1 MYRLDGV
8 LCASQ
13 RKEREMAQEIVG
25 EEQFAKEVLQSDL
38 PVLVDFWAPWCGP
51 CKMLSPV
58 VEEVAAENEDK
69 LKVVKMDVDQ
79 NGEISAKYQIAS
91 VPTLMFFKDG
101 EPVDSIIGAVPKSEI
116 ENKIAGL
123 A

>member
-1 MYRLDGV
+1 
-8 LCASQ
+8 
-13 RKEREMAQEIVG
+13 MAQEIVG
-25 EEQFAKEVLQSDL
+25 KEQFDKEVLQSDL

-58 VEEVAAENEDK
+58 VEEVAQENEDK
-69 LKVVKMDVDQ
+69 LKVVKIDVDQ
-79 NGEISAKYQIAS
+79 NGEISAQYEIAS
-91 VPTLMFFKDG
+91 VPTLMFFKGG
-101 EPVDSIIGAVPKSEI
+101 EPVDTIIGAVPKAEI

>member
-1 MYRLDGV
+1 MP
-8 LCASQ
+8 
-13 RKEREMAQEIVG
+13 QEVVG
-25 EEQFAKEVLQSDL
+25 EKQFDKEVLQSDL

-58 VEEVAAENEDK
+58 VEEIAAENEDK
-69 LKVVKMDVDQ
+69 LKVVKVDVDQ
-79 NGEISAKYQIAS
+79 NGEISTKYQIAS
-91 VPTLMFFKDG
+91 VPTLMFFKGG
-101 EPVDSIIGAVPKSEI
+101 EPVDTIIGAVPKSEI

>member
-1 MYRLDGV
+1 
-8 LCASQ
+8 
-13 RKEREMAQEIVG
+13 MAQEVVG
-25 EEQFAKEVLQSDL
+25 KEQFDKEVLQSDL

-51 CKMLSPV
+51 CKMLTPV

-69 LKVVKMDVDQ
+69 IKVVKIDVDQ
-79 NGEISAKYQIAS
+79 NGEISAQYQISS
-91 VPTLMFFKDG
+91 VPTLMFFKGG

>member
-1 MYRLDGV
+1 
-8 LCASQ
+8 
-13 RKEREMAQEIVG
+13 MAQEVVG
-25 EEQFAKEVLQSDL
+25 KEQFDKEVLQSEK

-58 VEEVAAENEDK
+58 VEEVAQENEDN
-69 LKVVKMDVDQ
+69 LKVVKVDVDQ
-79 NGEISAKYQIAS
+79 NSEISAQYQIAS
-91 VPTLMFFKDG
+91 VPTLMFFRNG

-116 ENKIAGL
+116 ENKISGL

>member
-8 LCASQ
+8 LCTLNG
-13 RKEREMAQEIVG
+13 KEKKMAQEIVG
-25 EEQFAKEVLQSDL
+25 KEQFDKEVLQSDL

-58 VEEVAAENEDK
+58 VEEVAQENEDK
-69 LKVVKMDVDQ
+69 LKVVKIDVDQ
-79 NGEISAKYQIAS
+79 NSEISAQYEISS
-91 VPTLMFFKDG
+91 VPTLMFFKGG
-101 EPVDSIIGAVPKSEI
+101 EPVDTIIGAVPKAEI